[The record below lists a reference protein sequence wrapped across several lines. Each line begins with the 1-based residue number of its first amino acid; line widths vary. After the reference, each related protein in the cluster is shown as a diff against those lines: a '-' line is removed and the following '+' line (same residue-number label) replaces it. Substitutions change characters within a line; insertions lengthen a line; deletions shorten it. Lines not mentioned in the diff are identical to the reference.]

1 MRLKGFLQS
10 LPDRV
15 KLRGTFLQ
23 SSSCKPNAPVIMF
36 AQPNRVLH
44 TEGVFYNIL
53 SAAIEKGKECNF
65 ILFDYRECG
74 ESEGTAITAKDL
86 ILDGESIY
94 QFARDELNV
103 DPKDIHLMGLSFGGG
118 VTAKVKAIHPECTG
132 NYVNDRSLTGII
144 ETVYELLGR
153 GIFAK
158 IACVILRFFGWEALN
173 AEKAFEN
180 LQGNTLIS
188 YHPNDYLIKGSA
200 QLPN

>member
-1 MRLKGFLQS
+1 
-10 LPDRV
+10 
-15 KLRGTFLQ
+15 
-23 SSSCKPNAPVIMF
+23 MF

-118 VTAKVKAIHPECTG
+118 VTARVKAIHPECTG

-144 ETVYELLGR
+144 ETVYELLGK